1 MFTLSGHSEFAVI
14 ARVHTLSSHLPPFPI
29 FSDFERDISTPSQLN
44 NNIKHVKKLIN
55 ISYVE

>member
-14 ARVHTLSSHLPPFPI
+14 ARVQTLNSHLPPFPI

-44 NNIKHVKKLIN
+44 EMKYVIELLS
-55 ISYVE
+55 IS